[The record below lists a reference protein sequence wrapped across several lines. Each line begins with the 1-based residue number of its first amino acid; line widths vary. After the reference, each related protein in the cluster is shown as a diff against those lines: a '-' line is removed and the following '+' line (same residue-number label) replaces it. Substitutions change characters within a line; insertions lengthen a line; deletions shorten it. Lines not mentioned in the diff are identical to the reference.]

1 MENCPV
7 LYIFNDL
14 NDIHFYDKH
23 KLVIHEPELN
33 IDLNVQTLDSD
44 YNSVFAECAN
54 CLFRFVL
61 PPDKNIDD
69 LPDKNIDYLPELNN
83 ITYCNYCIY
92 LHYSPNCTPTVSHTN
107 IKIINNN
114 SNNIKIN
121 KNSNNNKLDN
131 DIQEFKILL
140 FLFVLL
146 FLSIMFR

>member
-14 NDIHFYDKH
+14 DDIHFYDKH

-83 ITYCNYCIY
+83 ITYCNYCI
-92 LHYSPNCTPTVSHTN
+92 
-107 IKIINNN
+107 IN
-114 SNNIKIN
+114 
-121 KNSNNNKLDN
+121 NNNKLDN

>member
-14 NDIHFYDKH
+14 NDTHFYDKR

-33 IDLNVQTLDSD
+33 IDLNIQTLDSD
-44 YNSVFAECAN
+44 YNSVFTECSN
-54 CLFRFVL
+54 CLFRYAL

-69 LPDKNIDYLPELNN
+69 LPELNN

-107 IKIINNN
+107 IKINKN
-114 SNNIKIN
+114 IN
-121 KNSNNNKLDN
+121 KNIINNKLDN

-140 FLFVLL
+140 FMFVLL
-146 FLSIMFR
+146 FLSIMFK